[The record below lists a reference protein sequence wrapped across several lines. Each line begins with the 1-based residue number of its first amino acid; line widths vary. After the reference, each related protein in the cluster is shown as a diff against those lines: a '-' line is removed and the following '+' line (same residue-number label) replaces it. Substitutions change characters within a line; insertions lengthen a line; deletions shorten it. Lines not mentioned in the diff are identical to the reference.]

1 MNENSL
7 LKISLVFSLIG
18 IFTIFYIS
26 ETTTINLSEI
36 SDLSKEDLDN
46 KVRIKGEIISIGDT
60 PGLMIVNVKDLTD
73 QMTIILFKD
82 NSTINLE
89 RGKIIDITGT
99 LTEYKNELEIIA
111 DQIIG

>member
-7 LKISLVFSLIG
+7 LKLSLIFALIG
-18 IFTIFYIS
+18 ILTIFYIS
-26 ETTTINLSEI
+26 ETTTVNI
-36 SDLSKEDLDN
+36 SKILDLSKDNLDQ
-46 KVRIKGEIISIGDT
+46 KVRIKGEINSMGES
-60 PGLMIVNVKDLTD
+60 PGLIILNIKDQTG
-73 QMTIILFKD
+73 TITTILFKD

-89 RGKIIDITGT
+89 RNQIIDITGT

>member
-18 IFTIFYIS
+18 ILTIFYIS

>member
-18 IFTIFYIS
+18 ILTIFYIS

-36 SDLSKEDLDN
+36 SDLTKEDLDN